1 MTDDA
6 PRPSGPPD
14 FVPDWDTLG
23 RFVAG
28 ESSADEMSQ
37 VSKWLD
43 ANPAER
49 TLLERLSE
57 VTAAAPVAGIDVEA
71 ALSRVH
77 ARMAEAAPAGVRSP
91 AAARAS
97 RRWQLVASAG
107 LLAAAAVVAFL
118 VVSRRQA
125 GSPAG
130 SVTTVASQT
139 FSTTV
144 GKRDSITLSDGSR
157 VVLGPDSRLTVPPG
171 FGSGSRAVELHGD
184 AYFDVRH
191 DAASP
196 FAVRVGSALIQ
207 DVGTTFMV
215 ESDDANATVVTV
227 VTGSVR
233 LRAADSPSGTGV
245 VLAAGERGSID
256 DAGRTSTERASY
268 PDDDVAWTTGK
279 LVFRDAQLS
288 RVAAEVH
295 RWYGV
300 RLRVSDPSML
310 SQHVTGTFYTNQPVD
325 QVLHVIELS
334 LGVKIERQ
342 SDSAVVVAGRSATP
356 PTR

>member
-37 VSKWLD
+37 VGKWLD

-49 TLLERLSE
+49 ALLERLTE

-77 ARMAEAAPAGVRSP
+77 ARMEERTPALSP
-91 AAARAS
+91 ASARAE
-97 RRWQLVASAG
+97 RRWQPLAFVS
-107 LLAAAAVVAFL
+107 LLAAAAVVAL
-118 VVSRRQA
+118 IVRRQA

-130 SVTTVASQT
+130 AVTTVASQT

-157 VVLGPDSRLTVPPG
+157 VVLGPDSRLTVPSG

-191 DAASP
+191 NAASP

-233 LRAADSPSGTGV
+233 LRAADSSSGTGV
-245 VLAAGERGSID
+245 LLAAGERGSID

-268 PDDDVAWTTGK
+268 PDDDVAWTTGR
-279 LVFRDAQLS
+279 LVFRDAPMS
-288 RVAAEVH
+288 RVAAEIH

-300 RLRVSDPSML
+300 RLHLDPALS
-310 SQHVTGTFYTNQPVD
+310 SQHFGNTFYTNEPVD

-342 SDSAVVVAGRSATP
+342 GDSAVVVTGRSATP

>member
-1 MTDDA
+1 MA
-6 PRPSGPPD
+6 
-14 FVPDWDTLG
+14 
-23 RFVAG
+23 
-28 ESSADEMSQ
+28 
-37 VSKWLD
+37 D

-71 ALSRVH
+71 ALARVH
-77 ARMAEAAPAGVRSP
+77 ARMEERAPAALSP
-91 AAARAS
+91 ASARAK
-97 RRWQLVASAG
+97 RRWQPLAFAS

-118 VVSRRQA
+118 VRRQS

-157 VVLGPDSRLTVPPG
+157 VVLGPDSRLTVPAG

-196 FAVRVGSALIQ
+196 FAVRVSSALIQ

-245 VLAAGERGSID
+245 LLAAGERGSID

-300 RLRVSDPSML
+300 HLHVSDPSML
-310 SQHVTGTFYTNQPVD
+310 SQHVTTTVYTNQPVD

-342 SDSAVVVAGRSATP
+342 GDSAIVVAGRSATP
-356 PTR
+356 TTR